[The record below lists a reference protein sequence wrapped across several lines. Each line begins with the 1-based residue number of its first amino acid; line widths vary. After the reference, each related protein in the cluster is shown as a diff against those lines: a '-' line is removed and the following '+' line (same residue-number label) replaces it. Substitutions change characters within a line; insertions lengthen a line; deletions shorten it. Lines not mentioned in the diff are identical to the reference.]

1 MKKASSY
8 FKSYDLIV
16 ITHRQKSISEI
27 DKSIS
32 EIIYGYIKKAH
43 LPSEMFIKLRGKSEN
58 RILFSDTVTHLAAPL
73 PYHFGSAHHPV
84 THHSQM
90 LHPSSSL
97 NWLIT
102 WLPTQ

>member
-32 EIIYGYIKKAH
+32 EIIYGYK
-43 LPSEMFIKLRGKSEN
+43 G
-58 RILFSDTVTHLAAPL
+58 T
-73 PYHFGSAHHPV
+73 
-84 THHSQM
+84 
-90 LHPSSSL
+90 
-97 NWLIT
+97 
-102 WLPTQ
+102 